1 MLNDAI
7 ESADQR
13 GGAFPAP
20 AMVVRVHAGA
30 AAFILGGR
38 QTIMMRRSI
47 PAYKYA
53 AVGVAAAAILG
64 GLALGWAAEP
74 PVQPPADPDYY
85 EDRDR
90 YESFSNSHI
99 DREYGD
105 CSLGIEAVGD
115 FAHNST
121 ASIDLACNH
130 YLGGGSGGGGS
141 DDRLG
146 YPSLLHFDPVRIG
159 DYTSWSQAG
168 IESCTMQAFNLLR
181 HQENGPSTISI
192 VINCWWFEDQKR
204 TLVESTPPDAT
215 PEFLANSTRHALL
228 GVVTQ
233 VNPVPVQYNE
243 TGAPQ
248 VFTDVVIA
256 VNEDL
261 KGEYRDPLITVR
273 VDGGETDTEI
283 VIYESAPKFKV
294 GERVFVFV
302 GDKDPDG
309 AYGDNY
315 HVAGQYQGKYTV
327 TESGLAVNRDHGRI
341 LTLDD
346 LRAIVEATLPGD
358 G

>member
-7 ESADQR
+7 EGADQR
-13 GGAFPAP
+13 GVPRARNGWARIP
-20 AMVVRVHAGA
+20 GA
-30 AAFILGGR
+30 AAFIRGGR
-38 QTIMMRRSI
+38 QTIMMWRSI
-47 PAYKYA
+47 AAYKYA
-53 AVGVAAAAILG
+53 AVGAAAAVILG

-74 PVQPPADPDYY
+74 TVQPPVDPEYY

-130 YLGGGSGGGGS
+130 HLGGGGS

-146 YPSLLHFDPVRIG
+146 YPSLHHFDPVRIG
-159 DYTSWSQAG
+159 DYTNWSQAG

-204 TLVESTPPDAT
+204 TLVKSTPPDAT

-233 VNPVPVQYNE
+233 VNPVPVQYDE
-243 TGAPQ
+243 DGMQQ

-261 KGEYRDPLITVR
+261 KGEYRDPLIAVR

-294 GERVFVFV
+294 GERVLVFV

-315 HVAGQYQGKYTV
+315 HVAGQY
-327 TESGLAVNRDHGRI
+327 
-341 LTLDD
+341 
-346 LRAIVEATLPGD
+346 
-358 G
+358 